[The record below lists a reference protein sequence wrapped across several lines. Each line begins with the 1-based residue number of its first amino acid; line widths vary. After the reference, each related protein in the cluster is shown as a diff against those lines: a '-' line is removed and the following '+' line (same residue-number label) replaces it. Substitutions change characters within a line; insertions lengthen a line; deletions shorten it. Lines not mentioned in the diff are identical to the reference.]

1 MRGRASRPL
10 SSANGGGVTVNSD
23 LRRAKRRRVLMTATV
38 ISTECVQRAR
48 IRDLTSTGAGI
59 TCDTPLERASDVIL
73 KRGDLFIAA
82 RVAWVDRHAAGLEFY
97 RPIAL
102 DELAA
107 SFMLS

>member
-10 SSANGGGVTVNSD
+10 CLANGGGVTVNSD
-23 LRRAKRRRVLMTATV
+23 LRRAKRKRVLMTATV
-38 ISTECVQRAR
+38 ICMDCVQRAR

-59 TCDTPLERASDVIL
+59 TCDRPLERGSDIIL

-82 RVAWVDRHAAGLEFY
+82 RVAWAERNTAGLEFY

-102 DELAA
+102 EELAT
-107 SFMLS
+107 SFMLA